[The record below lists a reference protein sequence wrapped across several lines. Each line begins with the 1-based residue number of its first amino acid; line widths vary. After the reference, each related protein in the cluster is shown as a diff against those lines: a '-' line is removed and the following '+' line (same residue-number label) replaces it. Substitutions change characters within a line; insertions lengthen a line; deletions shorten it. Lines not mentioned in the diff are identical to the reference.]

1 MAIEQCQEFAADY
14 PNFLVDSRVQ
24 RGVQRHDRL
33 FGPEILGLTGV
44 GKSLCPFPIGPIEP
58 FGEPN

>member
-33 FGPEILGLTGV
+33 FGPEILGLTGE
-44 GKSLCPFPIGPIEP
+44 EP
-58 FGEPN
+58 LPLSDRPYRTLR